1 MLIREASL
9 RKEEFDSPVKTVFI
23 GGGTPSLLTPE
34 QLIRMVHGLEES
46 VDMSDCREFTVEA
59 NPGTLT
65 KAFLETA
72 AGLGINRL
80 SLGMQAKQESLLKRL
95 GRIHTFRDVCQSV
108 ELARK
113 LNFENLNLDLI
124 FGIPGQTIEE
134 WAETLDVAIA
144 LRPTHISA
152 YGLIPEKET
161 PLFERLQK
169 HEMELPDQ
177 EVERS
182 MYDIALEKLA
192 ENGFKQYEISNFAV
206 KGYECA
212 HNIGYW
218 TQVPYVGLGLSAA
231 SMHIVEQ
238 TKKGMK
244 CMRRTNPDKMDDYY
258 RMIREKNTTLY
269 QIEEIGSDEARF
281 ETMMLALRMNCG
293 ISRERFN
300 ELHGIPIE
308 SCYGSELDEMQ
319 RSGLMQFK
327 DGSWMLTRRGM
338 DVQNSILVEFMKD
351 L

>member
-23 GGGTPSLLTPE
+23 GGGPPSLLTPE
-34 QLIRMVHGLEES
+34 QLIRMVQGLEES

-80 SLGMQAKQESLLKRL
+80 SLGMQAKQESLLKCL

-134 WAETLDVAIA
+134 WAETLDAAIA

-152 YGLIPEKET
+152 YGLIPEEGT

-169 HEMELPDQ
+169 LEMELPDQ
-177 EVERS
+177 EV
-182 MYDIALEKLA
+182 
-192 ENGFKQYEISNFAV
+192 
-206 KGYECA
+206 
-212 HNIGYW
+212 
-218 TQVPYVGLGLSAA
+218 
-231 SMHIVEQ
+231 
-238 TKKGMK
+238 
-244 CMRRTNPDKMDDYY
+244 
-258 RMIREKNTTLY
+258 
-269 QIEEIGSDEARF
+269 
-281 ETMMLALRMNCG
+281 
-293 ISRERFN
+293 
-300 ELHGIPIE
+300 
-308 SCYGSELDEMQ
+308 
-319 RSGLMQFK
+319 
-327 DGSWMLTRRGM
+327 
-338 DVQNSILVEFMKD
+338 
-351 L
+351 